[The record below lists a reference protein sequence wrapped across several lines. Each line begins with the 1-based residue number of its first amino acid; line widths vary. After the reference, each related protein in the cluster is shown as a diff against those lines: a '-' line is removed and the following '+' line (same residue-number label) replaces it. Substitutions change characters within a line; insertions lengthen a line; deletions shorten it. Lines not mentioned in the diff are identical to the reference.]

1 MRGQEHYR
9 KLIMIYSNFPYLPI
23 IVGKSDDFTDG
34 YPLIILWL
42 KCKFCRLYLRATY
55 VGLSKAQA
63 KKKWWIAFSPGE
75 TFSLCRWSGP
85 WSCWCC
91 LLFAKKCNLNAPQD
105 SIMVLNECA
114 KRSIENMIIFASSL
128 LPSARSRLC
137 SSTLESWIMH

>member
-23 IVGKSDDFTDG
+23 IASKSDDFTDG
-34 YPLIILWL
+34 YPLIIRL
-42 KCKFCRLYLRATY
+42 KCKFCRLFSASTTQ
-55 VGLSKAQA
+55 VGLGRLKRRKMMNCVFARRNV
-63 KKKWWIAFSPGE
+63 FDY
-75 TFSLCRWSGP
+75 RWSGP

-128 LPSARSRLC
+128 LPSARSRLS